1 MQREGRRLAL
11 EFSPQCDAQ
20 RREASKPPAADARQD
35 TSEEHMTDK
44 THKVEFKA
52 HRTVTEEVPVKFRT
66 QSGKRVSFDAKKKV
80 KEPVRV
86 KFMARDK

>member
-1 MQREGRRLAL
+1 
-11 EFSPQCDAQ
+11 
-20 RREASKPPAADARQD
+20 
-35 TSEEHMTDK
+35 MTDK